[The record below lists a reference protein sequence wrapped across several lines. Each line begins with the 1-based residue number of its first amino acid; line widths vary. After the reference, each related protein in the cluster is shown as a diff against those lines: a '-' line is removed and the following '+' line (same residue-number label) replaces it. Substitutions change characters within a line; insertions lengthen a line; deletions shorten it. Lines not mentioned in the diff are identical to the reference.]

1 MGYDINFLNI
11 VNMNA
16 SGRKGRQFMDF
27 RKQSLQNI
35 IENEKPN
42 LLFLPGDD
50 PDPDTMAKMDYETL
64 ALEEA
69 EQGTVMLYDVNRLR
83 LSTKSRLPDIPIQ
96 GVEHGKYAAPMV
108 QILPPQPRDQTSVV
122 KEFVC
127 VSWHYSLT
135 ISNGSQN
142 IFEIGR
148 RMMIYAEF
156 MAWVSGS
163 EVLIGG
169 DFNLEERQLQI
180 LIREHNQRIQQH
192 VDDLKPFFESEYGL
206 MPCMTEASQRP
217 MRRQRQL
224 KLHKCEKS
232 RAENFFIASKEMQ
245 LCRTRNVQL
254 ERLSY
259 GYTSLQ
265 FKVATKTPEIY
276 PDPTYTQQEFHR
288 NRPKTSTETRVPYSE
303 YCPAPSCTEMY
314 IPPRP
319 PKHHGG

>member
-1 MGYDINFLNI
+1 MGHDTDFLSI

-16 SGRKGRQFMDF
+16 AGRKGGKFMDF
-27 RKQSLQNI
+27 RKFSLHSI
-35 IENEKPN
+35 VENEKPN

-50 PDPDTMAKMDYETL
+50 PDPDTLAKMEYETL
-64 ALEEA
+64 ALDRA
-69 EQGTVMLYDVNRLR
+69 EQDTVMLYDVNRLR
-83 LSTKSRLPDIPIQ
+83 LSTKSKLPDIPIQ
-96 GVEHGKYAAPMV
+96 GVEHGKYVAPMV

-217 MRRQRQL
+217 TRRQRQL

-254 ERLSY
+254 DRLTY
-259 GYTSLQ
+259 GATDL
-265 FKVATKTPEIY
+265 KLKIATKSPEFY
-276 PDPTYTQQEFHR
+276 PDPTYTQQEYHR
-288 NRPKTSTETRVPYSE
+288 GRPKTCTADRVRYSE
-303 YCPAPSCTEMY
+303 YCPAPSFTEMY
-314 IPPRP
+314 IPSRP